1 MERCQQTPHIK
12 YVQRDI
18 DMMKALARLQSGQ
31 TSNRQIL
38 AQKRVA
44 PMVAPLVALYTLAL
58 IGLTFVYWLN
68 PVVALNI
75 GNTYSR
81 PYLHRFYAN
90 ERNER
95 FDFAYTTQGS
105 TMVLPGPAAGPYL
118 VRLQMSG
125 WRPET
130 HEDAILTLRSEDY
143 AVTFLVRRQ
152 PATYDLFFP
161 ATSGDLVIAFE
172 SNLYTPSSTDPRQL
186 GIALDRVEIQGWGM
200 LPPLTTTIQI
210 LAIISLFWFFWR
222 RVGLKPA
229 IVFLLTGVV
238 LFAALVGLFQAR
250 LLITVA
256 LGRWIAVLVLLH
268 LVFWP
273 LQQLMRTILRRYNLT
288 VSAVGWKWL
297 WGIFGAA
304 LLFKVGG
311 ALYPHAIFID
321 EWPHMQRVQM
331 VLDGRFLELYRP
343 GFTSFLGGTVG
354 LEAGYLPYS
363 PLWYLLIA
371 PIHMAGIPIGDA
383 MNGLNAL
390 LDVSKGLMIF
400 LITLRTL
407 DRERPAL
414 IASGLYHLLPMPYF
428 LMSWGNYPTQFGLWA
443 SLVVLTFLALNYQQ
457 MPVLREWKRFG
468 LWVGLLALSILSYT
482 IIGVMTFTMLGILML
497 FKILR
502 GVKGSRPFIL
512 SLLIGM
518 ILAEGFAFAIYHVQ
532 FVPVF
537 LNSTLPS
544 VVNNIINMASA
555 ELRPDVEARES
566 PLSNFLANTIFLR
579 NHTTYLLLL
588 LTMVGLGGLYFD
600 QSGRWYGSFWS
611 AWLAI
616 FVLYTLVSAYV
627 ADMVLK
633 HILFVMP
640 LICISAALALNAIW
654 DRWRYGR
661 LATIVTAL
669 FLFAVVV
676 ERWWFY
682 LLIKRHDVM

>member
-1 MERCQQTPHIK
+1 
-12 YVQRDI
+12 
-18 DMMKALARLQSGQ
+18 MMKVLPRFQSGQ
-31 TSNRQIL
+31 TASWQIL
-38 AQKRVA
+38 AQKREA
-44 PMVAPLVALYTLAL
+44 SRIALLVALYAIAL
-58 IGLTFVYWLN
+58 IGLVFVYWLN
-68 PVVALNI
+68 PVVILNI
-75 GNTYSR
+75 GDTYSR
-81 PYLHRFYAN
+81 PYLHRFHAN

-105 TMVLPGPAAGPYL
+105 AIVLPGPAAGPYL
-118 VRLQMSG
+118 VRLRISG
-125 WRPET
+125 WRPSS
-130 HEDAILTLRSEDY
+130 HEDAVLTLRSERH
-143 AVTFLVRRQ
+143 AVTIPVRRQ
-152 PATYDLFFP
+152 LAAYDLFFP
-161 ATSGDLVIAFE
+161 GTSGDLVIAFE
-172 SNLYTPSSTDPRQL
+172 SNLYTPSSTDPRLL
-186 GIALDRVEIQGWGM
+186 GVALDQVEVQGQGV

-210 LAIISLFWFFWR
+210 LAIISLLWFFWR
-222 RVGLKPA
+222 RVGLREEIA
-229 IVFLLTGVV
+229 FLLTGAV
-238 LFAALVGLFQAR
+238 LFAALAGLFQAR
-250 LLITVA
+250 LFITVA
-256 LGRWIAVLVLLH
+256 LVHWIAVLVLLH
-268 LVFWP
+268 LLLWP
-273 LQQLMRTILRRYNLT
+273 LQRLMHTITGRYNLT
-288 VSAVGWKWL
+288 VSTGGWNWL

-363 PLWYLLIA
+363 PLWYLIIA

-390 LDVSKGLMIF
+390 LDVSKGLMVF
-400 LITLRTL
+400 LITLKTL
-407 DRERPAL
+407 HRERTAL
-414 IASGLYHLLPMPYF
+414 IASALYHLLPMPYF

-443 SLVVLTFLALNYQQ
+443 SLMVLTFVALNYQQ
-457 MPVLREWKRFG
+457 MPILREWKRFG
-468 LWVGLLALSILSYT
+468 LWVGLLGLSILSYT

-497 FKILR
+497 FKMLQ
-502 GVKGSRPFIL
+502 GVKINREFVL

-532 FVPVF
+532 FAVVF
-537 LNSTLPS
+537 VNSTLPS
-544 VVNNIINMASA
+544 VVNNIINMTSA
-555 ELRPDVEARES
+555 ELRPDVDARES

-579 NHTTYLLLL
+579 NHTTYPLLA
-588 LTMVGLGGLYFD
+588 LTIVGLVSLYFER
-600 QSGRWYGSFWS
+600 SGRQYGFFWS

-640 LICISAALALNAIW
+640 LICISAALTLNAIW

-661 LATIVTAL
+661 MVTIVTAI

-676 ERWWFY
+676 DRWWFY